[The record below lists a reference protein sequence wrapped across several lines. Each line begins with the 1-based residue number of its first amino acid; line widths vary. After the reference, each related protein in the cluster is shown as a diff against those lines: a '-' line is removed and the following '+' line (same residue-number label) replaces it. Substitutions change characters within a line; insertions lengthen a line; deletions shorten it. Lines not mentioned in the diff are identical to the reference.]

1 MSTYILLSGFDKDGF
16 YDTVAKELKSVITD
30 TKNILFVASNPDNF
44 EKIDNYTPRIFGFF
58 NKIGVNFNSY
68 SVLDKRMPDGEQ
80 KKAVESASC
89 VFLMGG
95 ETLTQ
100 LEYLKQQNLIEPLMK
115 HDGVIIGLSAGA
127 INMGKRSVIA
137 NPAYPPVKIFDGIGL
152 VDITA
157 VPHFGEITEDYIKTE
172 IFPLTYDGTIYG
184 MYDNAVFTV
193 RDGIIKYSGTIYKL
207 NKGNMKLLPD
217 LKEK

>member
-16 YDTVAKELKSVITD
+16 YDTVANELKSAITD
-30 TKNILFVASNPDNF
+30 TKSILFVASNPNNF

-58 NKIGVNFNSY
+58 NKIGVNFDCY
-68 SVLDKRMPDGEQ
+68 AALDKRMPDGEQ
-80 KKAVESASC
+80 KNAVENASC

-100 LEYLKQQNLIEPLMK
+100 FEYLKRQNLIGPLMK
-115 HDGVIIGLSAGA
+115 HGGVIIGLSAGA

-152 VDITA
+152 VDITV
-157 VPHFGEITEDYIKTE
+157 VPHFGGINEDYIKTE
-172 IFPLTYDGTIYG
+172 IFPLTYESAIYG
-184 MYDNAVFTV
+184 MYNNAVFVV
-193 RDGIIKYSGTIYKL
+193 RGGIIKYSGTIYKL
-207 NKGNMKLLPD
+207 SQGRIVLMSN
-217 LKEK
+217 